1 MKAFLSDRFIQKLN
15 KKQLLKSK
23 AVYLQMP
30 EGKFFLSL
38 QGIQYCV
45 EYLQAQKAKNEYL
58 EKKEKAEKKEALL
71 KTSSLL
77 FTL

>member
-1 MKAFLSDRFIQKLN
+1 MA
-15 KKQLLKSK
+15 
-23 AVYLQMP
+23 

-45 EYLQAQKAKNEYL
+45 EYDQAQKAKNEYL